1 MRMKISAICTMHTGN
16 WAVTAWLKKWQR
28 KLGKYTVQYSTEI
41 PIEFHIKDYSLP
53 AGATA
58 RFYLKKP
65 SGLEIYNECEI
76 DGNTVTLKPTGQTFA
91 ESGKQSGQ
99 IQIVK
104 SDKILVSYIIHFD
117 IEKNLID
124 ESAIPSSNEFG
135 ILDELITEAQTA
147 ISEADDATEATN
159 TATSAANAAASN
171 ANQKANAANTAATAA
186 TTAASNANTAT
197 TAANSAAS
205 NANQKASAANTA
217 ATAANTAA
225 QAANTAAA
233 GAQEVIDTASN
244 RLVPQGGTENQ
255 VLVKGTTD
263 PEWSSDLDI
272 STLTVAGVDMTITEE
287 EYNQL
292 MAELDE
298 T

>member
-1 MRMKISAICTMHTGN
+1 MRIF
-16 WAVTAWLKKWQR
+16 LRFQ
-28 KLGKYTVQYSTEI
+28 
-41 PIEFHIKDYSLP
+41 SL
-53 AGATA
+53 
-58 RFYLKKP
+58 
-65 SGLEIYNECEI
+65 
-76 DGNTVTLKPTGQTFA
+76 
-91 ESGKQSGQ
+91 
-99 IQIVK
+99 
-104 SDKILVSYIIHFD
+104 
-117 IEKNLID
+117 
-124 ESAIPSSNEFG
+124 
-135 ILDELITEAQTA
+135 
-147 ISEADDATEATN
+147 AD
-159 TATSAANAAASN
+159 
-171 ANQKANAANTAATAA
+171 
-186 TTAASNANTAT
+186 
-197 TAANSAAS
+197 
-205 NANQKASAANTA
+205 QKASAANTA

>member
-1 MRMKISAICTMHTGN
+1 MNKTVSLNVATGP
-16 WAVTAWLKKWQR
+16 WEEIIH
-28 KLGKYTVQYSTEI
+28 YVQYSTEI